1 MKLIIKYI
9 DNDIELKE
17 NEISTIEIENKRYFY
32 RIVKDLYD
40 IYDNELSEDIYLIDD
55 NNKEIN
61 VSNKIKIFIDYFN
74 FKLDSKKYTNDI
86 TKYINKILS
95 EETKEI
101 LSHQYK
107 KIINLYKKE
116 LNNIDLP
123 LVLDTDLDIENITK
137 LIKVSIDTNK
147 ELINNLFTLI
157 DLENIFQ
164 TKNILVFINLKQYL
178 SKEEI
183 EELYKYSIYNGIT
196 LLLIDSQS
204 YGTTLTNERKLI
216 IDENLDEFML

>member
-17 NEISTIEIENKRYFY
+17 NEISAIEIENKRYFY

-61 VSNKIKIFIDYFN
+61 ISNKIKIFIDYFN

-86 TKYINKILS
+86 TKYINKVLS
-95 EETKEI
+95 EETKET
-101 LSHQYK
+101 LLNQYK

-183 EELYKYSIYNGIT
+183 EELYKYSIYNRIT

-216 IDENLDEFML
+216 IDEFML

>member
-17 NEISTIEIENKRYFY
+17 NEISAIEIENKRYFY
-32 RIVKDLYD
+32 RIVKVLYD

-61 VSNKIKIFIDYFN
+61 ISNKIKIFIDYFN

-86 TKYINKILS
+86 TKYINKVLS
-95 EETKEI
+95 EETKET
-101 LSHQYK
+101 LLNQYK

-183 EELYKYSIYNGIT
+183 EELYKYSIYNRIT

>member
-17 NEISTIEIENKRYFY
+17 NEISAIEIENKRYFY

-61 VSNKIKIFIDYFN
+61 ISNKIKIFIDYFN

-86 TKYINKILS
+86 TKYINKVLS
-95 EETKEI
+95 EETKET
-101 LSHQYK
+101 LLNQYK

-183 EELYKYSIYNGIT
+183 EELYKYSIYNRIT

>member
-17 NEISTIEIENKRYFY
+17 NEISAIEIENKRYFY

-40 IYDNELSEDIYLIDD
+40 IYDNELSKDNYMIDD

-61 VSNKIKIFIDYFN
+61 ISNKIKIFIDYFN

-86 TKYINKILS
+86 TKYINKVLS
-95 EETKEI
+95 EETKET
-101 LSHQYK
+101 LLNQYK

-183 EELYKYSIYNGIT
+183 EELYKYSIYNRIT

>member
-17 NEISTIEIENKRYFY
+17 NEIRAIEIENKRYFY
-32 RIVKDLYD
+32 RIVKDLYN

-95 EETKEI
+95 EETKET
-101 LSHQYK
+101 LLNQYK

-137 LIKVSIDTNK
+137 LIKVSINTNK

-183 EELYKYSIYNGIT
+183 EELYKYSIYNGIN

>member
-17 NEISTIEIENKRYFY
+17 NEISAIEIENKRYFY

-61 VSNKIKIFIDYFN
+61 ISNKIKIFIDYFN

-86 TKYINKILS
+86 TKYINKVLS
-95 EETKEI
+95 EETKET
-101 LSHQYK
+101 LLNQYK

-137 LIKVSIDTNK
+137 LIKVSINTNK

-183 EELYKYSIYNGIT
+183 EELYKYSIYNGIN

>member
-17 NEISTIEIENKRYFY
+17 NEISAIEIENKRYFY

-61 VSNKIKIFIDYFN
+61 ISNKIKIFIDYFN

-86 TKYINKILS
+86 TKYINKVLS
-95 EETKEI
+95 EETKET
-101 LSHQYK
+101 LLNQYK

-164 TKNILVFINLKQYL
+164 TKNILVFISLKQYL

-183 EELYKYSIYNGIT
+183 EELYKYSIYNRIT

>member
-17 NEISTIEIENKRYFY
+17 NEISAIEIENKRYFY
-32 RIVKDLYD
+32 RIVKDLYN

-95 EETKEI
+95 EETKVT
-101 LSHQYK
+101 LLNQYK

-123 LVLDTDLDIENITK
+123 LVLDADLDIENITK
-137 LIKVSIDTNK
+137 LIKISINTNK

-183 EELYKYSIYNGIT
+183 EELYKYSIYNGIN

>member
-1 MKLIIKYI
+1 M
-9 DNDIELKE
+9 
-17 NEISTIEIENKRYFY
+17 
-32 RIVKDLYD
+32 YD

-61 VSNKIKIFIDYFN
+61 ISNKIKIFIDYFN

-86 TKYINKILS
+86 TKYINKVLS
-95 EETKEI
+95 EETKET
-101 LSHQYK
+101 LLNQYK

-183 EELYKYSIYNGIT
+183 EELYKYSIYNRIT

>member
-61 VSNKIKIFIDYFN
+61 ISNKIKIFIDYFN

-86 TKYINKILS
+86 TKYINKVLS
-95 EETKEI
+95 EETKET
-101 LSHQYK
+101 LLNQYK

-183 EELYKYSIYNGIT
+183 EELYKYSIYNRIT

>member
-17 NEISTIEIENKRYFY
+17 NEISAIEIENKRYFY

-61 VSNKIKIFIDYFN
+61 ISNKIKIFIDYFN

-86 TKYINKILS
+86 TKYINKVLS
-95 EETKEI
+95 EETKET
-101 LSHQYK
+101 LLNQYK

-123 LVLDTDLDIENITK
+123 LVLDTDLDIENINK

-183 EELYKYSIYNGIT
+183 EELYKYSIYNRIT

>member
-17 NEISTIEIENKRYFY
+17 NEISAIEIENKRYFY

-61 VSNKIKIFIDYFN
+61 ISNKIKIFIDYFN

-86 TKYINKILS
+86 TKYINKVLS
-95 EETKEI
+95 EETKET
-101 LSHQYK
+101 LLNQYK

-123 LVLDTDLDIENITK
+123 LVLDTNLDIENITK

-183 EELYKYSIYNGIT
+183 EELYKYSIYNRIT

>member
-17 NEISTIEIENKRYFY
+17 NEISAIEIENKRYFY

-61 VSNKIKIFIDYFN
+61 ISNKIKIFIDYFN

-101 LSHQYK
+101 LLNQYK

-183 EELYKYSIYNGIT
+183 EELYKYSIYSRIT

>member
-17 NEISTIEIENKRYFY
+17 NEISAIEIENKRYFY

-61 VSNKIKIFIDYFN
+61 ISNKIKIFIDYFN

-86 TKYINKILS
+86 TKYINKVLS
-95 EETKEI
+95 EETKET
-101 LSHQYK
+101 LLNQYK

-183 EELYKYSIYNGIT
+183 EELYKYSIYSRIT

>member
-17 NEISTIEIENKRYFY
+17 NEISAIEIENKRYFY

-61 VSNKIKIFIDYFN
+61 ISNKIKIFIDYFN

-86 TKYINKILS
+86 TKYINKVLS
-95 EETKEI
+95 EETKET
-101 LSHQYK
+101 LLNQYK

-116 LNNIDLP
+116 LNNIDFP

-183 EELYKYSIYNGIT
+183 EELYKYSIYNRIT

>member
-17 NEISTIEIENKRYFY
+17 NEISAIEIENKRYFY

-40 IYDNELSEDIYLIDD
+40 IYDNELSEDIYMIDD

-61 VSNKIKIFIDYFN
+61 ISNKIKIFIDYFN

-86 TKYINKILS
+86 TKYINKVLS
-95 EETKEI
+95 EETKET
-101 LSHQYK
+101 LLNQYK

-183 EELYKYSIYNGIT
+183 EELYKYSIYNRIT